1 MLLDI
6 EEAEELPVASLFERR
21 PDIDAEVQVN
31 DGTQDRGARVEND
44 DRVGKRRG
52 WYGTKTS
59 KERAR
64 SRVRERPGR
73 KRLVGNRTEQRDR
86 QQAMSDQQHGHHDGP
101 APVAIQPPIGII
113 APC

>member
-52 WYGTKTS
+52 RYGTKTS

-64 SRVRERPGR
+64 SRVRERPHR

-86 QQAMSDQQHGHHDGP
+86 TRP
-101 APVAIQPPIGII
+101 WAINSTVTTMARPRWRSSRLLE
-113 APC
+113 